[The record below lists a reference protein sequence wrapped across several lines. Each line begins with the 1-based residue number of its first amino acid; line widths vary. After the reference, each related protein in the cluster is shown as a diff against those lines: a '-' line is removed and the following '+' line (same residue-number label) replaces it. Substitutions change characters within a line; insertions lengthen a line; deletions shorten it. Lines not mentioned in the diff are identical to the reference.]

1 MMLDGLKRLRQL
13 AAAAAL
19 EVFQPSPKLTVSQWA
34 DANRLLPETSA
45 EPGRF
50 RTDRIPYLRKI
61 QDTLGDETIGTVVFA
76 KSAQVAG
83 STAGENFVGFLMDHA
98 PCAILEVWPTEKK
111 LQKWS
116 LTRLD
121 PMLRDTP
128 SLAKKFPRSGRR
140 EAGNSLD
147 KKLFPGGW
155 LMAIT
160 AKSTSDLKSDSARVA
175 VAEEVDEWEG
185 DVGEQGDP
193 LALLRVRLVTFWNGK
208 LYIVSTPTLE
218 GSSRIWSELEDSTW
232 NEYWV
237 PCPECGE
244 YQTLRWRDGDESPE
258 EAGEYRLVWDKD
270 EEGRVIRGTTRY
282 VCVNGCVIH
291 ERHKQQML
299 ERGEW
304 RARFPGRPTVGF
316 HINTIYSPLCRW
328 DTIAEEFA
336 KAVRKPQEMKTFVNT
351 KLGLPYRE
359 KGESI
364 NAHFLASR
372 EEQYPLHGEG
382 EHAIEMIPRGV
393 GLLTA
398 GVDVQ
403 GDRIEL
409 LVWGWGAGEERWLI
423 EWEVLNG
430 DPGRK
435 TSGRS
440 WSVVASPHASTRAGR
455 RSRSPRCAS
464 TPAIR
469 RTPCT
474 TTATRAWRSTW
485 SPSSGAMGRAASC
498 SRRRTGRSS
507 SAPPRRRSAR
517 RTSSG
522 PTRGSRPSSQHCGRE
537 AGPGLCAFPDVDRS
551 RVLRAHHVRAIG
563 DRVSPRPRDA
573 CLEEDRRSRERGARH
588 DELRRRRTDAPR
600 SDRAAQASRARRPGE
615 RARRAD
621 PRGSGHPAFAA
632 AHRST
637 RAIEG
642 DHLSQAI
649 AATPAIPVSEDS

>member
-1 MMLDGLKRLRQL
+1 
-13 AAAAAL
+13 
-19 EVFQPSPKLTVSQWA
+19 
-34 DANRLLPETSA
+34 
-45 EPGRF
+45 
-50 RTDRIPYLRKI
+50 
-61 QDTLGDETIGTVVFA
+61 
-76 KSAQVAG
+76 
-83 STAGENFVGFLMDHA
+83 
-98 PCAILEVWPTEKK
+98 
-111 LQKWS
+111 
-116 LTRLD
+116 
-121 PMLRDTP
+121 
-128 SLAKKFPRSGRR
+128 
-140 EAGNSLD
+140 
-147 KKLFPGGW
+147 
-155 LMAIT
+155 MAIT

-270 EEGRVIRGTTRY
+270 DEGRVIRGTTRY

-291 ERHKQQML
+291 ERHKQRML

-430 DPGRK
+430 DPGKKDVWQELERRRLAPRLHE
-435 TSGRS
+435 SGATLSIAAMCVDAGYQTDAVHNYCDSRLAQH
-440 WSVVASPHASTRAGR
+440 VVAVVGRDGPGRKLLEAPDREKFKRAAKTKKRPTHIVGSDSGKSAFFSALRVEKPGPGYVHFPTSIDPVFYEHITSERLVTEFRRGRAMRVWKKIGDRANEGLDMTNYAGAALMHLGPTVRLKLHELVAQVNERGAQIRAGQAIQR
-455 RSRSPRCAS
+455 A
-464 TPAIR
+464 PA
-469 RTPCT
+469 
-474 TTATRAWRSTW
+474 
-485 SPSSGAMGRAASC
+485 
-498 SRRRTGRSS
+498 
-507 SAPPRRRSAR
+507 APPGRRMLSGGSPEHRSRRSA
-517 RTSSG
+517 T
-522 PTRGSRPSSQHCGRE
+522 
-537 AGPGLCAFPDVDRS
+537 L
-551 RVLRAHHVRAIG
+551 
-563 DRVSPRPRDA
+563 
-573 CLEEDRRSRERGARH
+573 
-588 DELRRRRTDAPR
+588 
-600 SDRAAQASRARRPGE
+600 
-615 RARRAD
+615 
-621 PRGSGHPAFAA
+621 
-632 AHRST
+632 
-637 RAIEG
+637 
-642 DHLSQAI
+642 
-649 AATPAIPVSEDS
+649 PVSKIL